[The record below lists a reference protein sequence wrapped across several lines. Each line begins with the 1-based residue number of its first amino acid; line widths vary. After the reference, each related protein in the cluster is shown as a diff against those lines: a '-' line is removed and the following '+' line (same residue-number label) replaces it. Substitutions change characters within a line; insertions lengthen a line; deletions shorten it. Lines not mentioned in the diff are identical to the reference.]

1 MESSSVGQSREITIQ
16 GRERERERV
25 VVVVVGKSKVNERRR
40 NLVNIGEQ

>member
-25 VVVVVGKSKVNERRR
+25 VVVVGKSKVNERRR